1 MFETVKWHDGT
12 NLSVADFVMGM
23 IVAFDEGKPESPIY
37 DEDIAP
43 NLEAFL
49 THFKGLQIES
59 TDPLTIT
66 VYDDNYYA
74 DAELIA
80 SSVPATAFIWPQYGF
95 GEAPWEAIAI
105 GNMADANKELAW
117 GTGKADR
124 NTVEWTSFI
133 GGPSLE
139 ILSADLDQAITDQT
153 IPYAAT
159 LSAYITA
166 DEATARYT
174 ALKEWY
180 TARGHFWDGT
190 GPYYLDS
197 VDLNAG
203 SAVVKNNPDY
213 VDLADRWS
221 AFGEAPLADAALD
234 GPAQVKIGDEAVFNV
249 TVTQKNG
256 DPYPS
261 SDIKELKFLLY
272 NDKGETVFV
281 GAGDATGED
290 GQFTLTVPADVTS
303 KLTTGSGRIEAA
315 AVLVPVAIPAFT
327 TLEYVVVP

>member
-1 MFETVKWHDGT
+1 
-12 NLSVADFVMGM
+12 
-23 IVAFDEGKPESPIY
+23 
-37 DEDIAP
+37 
-43 NLEAFL
+43 
-49 THFKGLQIES
+49 
-59 TDPLTIT
+59 
-66 VYDDNYYA
+66 
-74 DAELIA
+74 
-80 SSVPATAFIWPQYGF
+80 
-95 GEAPWEAIAI
+95 
-105 GNMADANKELAW
+105 MADANKELAW

-139 ILSADLDQAITDQT
+139 ILSADLDQAITDKT

-249 TVTQKNG
+249 TVTRKNG